1 MKKRRGRRGF
11 WWWSWL
17 LIALTIGGV
26 VGGFFLWEKEVGR
39 GPKEYVAY
47 ATLSFHVRDVFVSS
61 QNEIQAGSTGVA
73 DANQSEVL
81 RNVKLE
87 ESLKG
92 IALNLDFADQ
102 WGMTQNEAVIRLRG
116 GLDLDLDQVTDQLT
130 VGARLNDSQDTAD
143 FANAVATEIPNLIKR
158 LDEKKKKEA
167 TDQFSPDLQPLVDE
181 NLTAKEKLKESLAA
195 KGVKLE
201 PGPGVD
207 LGDYLYIPEVLDAKL
222 EWDSTSDAL
231 RAIYDSQSEYRNY
244 WSKVVSPSF
253 VMAKA
258 TAPPSFVGPNLQ
270 PFQARWSVYGM
281 TVGLVVGS
289 LLMLICWKLF
299 P

>member
-1 MKKRRGRRGF
+1 
-11 WWWSWL
+11 
-17 LIALTIGGV
+17 
-26 VGGFFLWEKEVGR
+26 
-39 GPKEYVAY
+39 
-47 ATLSFHVRDVFVSS
+47 
-61 QNEIQAGSTGVA
+61 
-73 DANQSEVL
+73 
-81 RNVKLE
+81 
-87 ESLKG
+87 
-92 IALNLDFADQ
+92 FADQ
-102 WGMTQNEAVIRLRG
+102 WGMTQNEAIIRLRG

-167 TDQFSPDLQPLVDE
+167 TDQFSRDAQPLVDE

-231 RAIYDSQSEYRNY
+231 KAIYDSQSEYRNY

-281 TVGLVVGS
+281 TAGLVVGS

>member
-26 VGGFFLWEKEVGR
+26 VGGFFYGKKKWDEA
-39 GPKEYVAY
+39 PKEYVAY

-167 TDQFSPDLQPLVDE
+167 TDQFSRDAQPLVDE

-281 TVGLVVGS
+281 TAGLVVGS

>member
-1 MKKRRGRRGF
+1 M
-11 WWWSWL
+11 
-17 LIALTIGGV
+17 
-26 VGGFFLWEKEVGR
+26 
-39 GPKEYVAY
+39 
-47 ATLSFHVRDVFVSS
+47 RDVFVSS

-81 RNVKLE
+81 RNIKLE

-92 IALNLDFADQ
+92 IALNLDFANQ

-116 GLDLDLDQVTDQLT
+116 GLDLDLDQATDQLT
-130 VGARLNDSQDTAD
+130 VEARLNDSQDAAD
-143 FANAVATEIPNLIKR
+143 FANAVAAEIPNLIKR

-167 TDQFSPDLQPLVDE
+167 MEQFSQDSQPLVDE
-181 NLTAKEKLKESLAA
+181 NLNAKEKLKESLAA

-207 LGDYLYIPEVLDAKL
+207 LGDFLYIPEVLDAKL

-231 RAIYDSQSEYRNY
+231 KALYDNQSEYRNY
-244 WSKVVSPSF
+244 WSKLVSPSF
-253 VMAKA
+253 VMAEA
-258 TAPPSFVGPNLQ
+258 TPPPSFVGPNLQ

>member
-17 LIALTIGGV
+17 LIVLTIGGV
-26 VGGFFLWEKEVGR
+26 VGGFFYGKKKWDEA
-39 GPKEYVAY
+39 PKEYVAY

-61 QNEIQAGSTGVA
+61 QNEFQAGATEVA

-92 IALNLDFADQ
+92 IALNLDFANQ
-102 WGMTQNEAVIRLRG
+102 WGMTQNEVVIRLRG
-116 GLDLDLDQVTDQLT
+116 GLDLDLDQVTNQLT
-130 VGARLNDSQDTAD
+130 VEARLNDSQDAAD
-143 FANAVATEIPNLIKR
+143 FANAVAAEIPNLIKR

-167 TDQFSPDLQPLVDE
+167 MDQFSQDSQPLVDE
-181 NLTAKEKLKESLAA
+181 NLNAKEKLKESLAA

-207 LGDYLYIPEVLDAKL
+207 LGDFLYIPEVLDAKL

-231 RAIYDSQSEYRNY
+231 KALYDSQSEYRNY
-244 WSKVVSPSF
+244 WSKLVSPSF
-253 VMAKA
+253 VMAEA
-258 TAPPSFVGPNLQ
+258 TPPPSFVGPNLQ

-281 TVGLVVGS
+281 TMGLVVGS

>member
-17 LIALTIGGV
+17 LVLLTIGGV
-26 VGGFFLWEKEVGR
+26 VGGFFYGKQKWEET
-39 GPKEYVAY
+39 PKEYVAY

-61 QNEIQAGSTGVA
+61 KSGIQQNSTEVA
-73 DANQSEVL
+73 DANESEVL
-81 RNVKLE
+81 RQVKSE

-92 IALNLDFADQ
+92 IALDLDLANK
-102 WGMTQNEAVIRLRG
+102 WGASPSDVVPQLRT
-116 GLDLDLDQVTDQLT
+116 GLDLDLDQLSGQLT
-130 VGARLNDSQDTAD
+130 VGARLNDPQEAAD
-143 FANAVATEIPNLIKR
+143 FANAVAAAVPELIKR
-158 LDEKKKKEA
+158 IDEENKKEGLEQLSRDSQPLLDEVA
-167 TDQFSPDLQPLVDE
+167 A
-181 NLTAKEKLKESLAA
+181 AKGKLKAALAA
-195 KGVKLE
+195 KGVNIE

-222 EWDSTSDAL
+222 DWDSTNDAL
-231 RAIYDSQSEYRNY
+231 KAIYDSQGEYRNY
-244 WSKVVSPSF
+244 WAKSVKPSF

-258 TAPPSFVGPNLQ
+258 IAPPSFVGPDLQ
-270 PFQARWSVYGM
+270 PFQVRWSVYGM
-281 TVGLVVGS
+281 TAGMVLGS

>member
-26 VGGFFLWEKEVGR
+26 VVGFFYGKKKWDEA
-39 GPKEYVAY
+39 PKEYVAY

-167 TDQFSPDLQPLVDE
+167 TDQFSRDAQPLVDE

>member
-1 MKKRRGRRGF
+1 M
-11 WWWSWL
+11 
-17 LIALTIGGV
+17 
-26 VGGFFLWEKEVGR
+26 
-39 GPKEYVAY
+39 
-47 ATLSFHVRDVFVSS
+47 RDVFVSS

-81 RNVKLE
+81 RNIKLE

-92 IALNLDFADQ
+92 IALKLNLANQ

-116 GLDLDLDQVTDQLT
+116 GLDLDLDQATDQLT
-130 VGARLNDSQDTAD
+130 VEARLNDSQDTAD
-143 FANAVATEIPNLIKR
+143 FANAVAAEIPNLIKR

-167 TDQFSPDLQPLVDE
+167 MDQFSEDSQPLVDE

-201 PGPGVD
+201 PGQGVD

-222 EWDSTSDAL
+222 EWDSTSEAL
-231 RAIYDSQSEYRNY
+231 KAIYDSQAQYRNY

-281 TVGLVVGS
+281 TAGLVVGS

>member
-26 VGGFFLWEKEVGR
+26 VGGFFYGKKKWEEA
-39 GPKEYVAY
+39 PKEYVAY

-61 QNEIQAGSTGVA
+61 QNELQTGSTEVA

-92 IALNLDFADQ
+92 IALNLDFANQ

-116 GLDLDLDQVTDQLT
+116 GLDLDLDQATDQLT
-130 VGARLNDSQDTAD
+130 VEARLNDSQDTAD
-143 FANAVATEIPNLIKR
+143 FANAVAAEIPNLIKR

-167 TDQFSPDLQPLVDE
+167 MEQFSQDSQPLVDE
-181 NLTAKEKLKESLAA
+181 NLNAKEKLKESLAA

-207 LGDYLYIPEVLDAKL
+207 LGDFLYIPEVLDAKL

-231 RAIYDSQSEYRNY
+231 KALYDNQSEYRNY
-244 WSKVVSPSF
+244 WSKLVSPSF

-258 TAPPSFVGPNLQ
+258 TPPPSFVGPSLQ

-281 TVGLVVGS
+281 TEGLVVGS

>member
-1 MKKRRGRRGF
+1 MFVRTVQPRFGNIEGRRPVHHRH
-11 WWWSWL
+11 L
-17 LIALTIGGV
+17 LRRRT
-26 VGGFFLWEKEVGR
+26 GR
-39 GPKEYVAY
+39 TDHPLGQRRRPAGARRQHRLLEREARNDR
-47 ATLSFHVRDVFVSS
+47 VRAS
-61 QNEIQAGSTGVA
+61 STGVA

-87 ESLKG
+87 EFLKG

-167 TDQFSPDLQPLVDE
+167 TDQFSRDAQPLADE

-231 RAIYDSQSEYRNY
+231 KAIYDSQSEYRNY

-281 TVGLVVGS
+281 TAGLVVGS

>member
-26 VGGFFLWEKEVGR
+26 VGGFFYWKKKWDEA
-39 GPKEYVAY
+39 PKEYVAY

-61 QNEIQAGSTGVA
+61 PNEIKAGSTGVA

-92 IALNLDFADQ
+92 IALNLDFANQ
-102 WGMTQNEAVIRLRG
+102 WGMTQNEAVFRLRG
-116 GLDLDLDQVTDQLT
+116 GLDLDLDLVADQLT
-130 VGARLNDSQDTAD
+130 VEARLNDSQDTAD
-143 FANAVATEIPNLIKR
+143 FANAVAAEIPNLIKR

-167 TDQFSPDLQPLVDE
+167 TDQFSRDAQPLVDE

-222 EWDSTSDAL
+222 EWDSTSEAL
-231 RAIYDSQSEYRNY
+231 KAIYDSQAQYRNY

-281 TVGLVVGS
+281 TLGLVVGS

>member
-1 MKKRRGRRGF
+1 
-11 WWWSWL
+11 
-17 LIALTIGGV
+17 
-26 VGGFFLWEKEVGR
+26 
-39 GPKEYVAY
+39 
-47 ATLSFHVRDVFVSS
+47 
-61 QNEIQAGSTGVA
+61 VA

-92 IALNLDFADQ
+92 IALNLDFANQ
-102 WGMTQNEAVIRLRG
+102 WGMTQNEAVFRLRG
-116 GLDLDLDQVTDQLT
+116 GLDLDLDLVADQLT
-130 VGARLNDSQDTAD
+130 VEARLNDSQDTAD
-143 FANAVATEIPNLIKR
+143 FANAVAAEIPNLIKR

-167 TDQFSPDLQPLVDE
+167 TDQFSRDAQPLVDE

-231 RAIYDSQSEYRNY
+231 KAIYDSQSEYRNY
-244 WSKVVSPSF
+244 WSKEVSPSF

-281 TVGLVVGS
+281 TAGLVVGS

>member
-26 VGGFFLWEKEVGR
+26 VGGFFYGKKKWDEA
-39 GPKEYVAY
+39 PKEYVAY

-87 ESLKG
+87 EFLKG

-102 WGMTQNEAVIRLRG
+102 WGMTQNEAIIRLRG

-167 TDQFSPDLQPLVDE
+167 TDQFSRDAQPLVDE

-231 RAIYDSQSEYRNY
+231 KAIYDSQSEYRNY

-258 TAPPSFVGPNLQ
+258 TAPP
-270 PFQARWSVYGM
+270 
-281 TVGLVVGS
+281 
-289 LLMLICWKLF
+289 
-299 P
+299 

>member
-17 LIALTIGGV
+17 LIVLTIGGV
-26 VGGFFLWEKEVGR
+26 VGGFFYGKKKWDEA
-39 GPKEYVAY
+39 PKEYVAY

-61 QNEIQAGSTGVA
+61 QNGFQAGATGVA

-92 IALNLDFADQ
+92 IALNLDLANQ
-102 WGMTQNEAVIRLRG
+102 WGMTQNEAVFRLRG
-116 GLDLDLDQVTDQLT
+116 GLDLDLDLVADQLT
-130 VGARLNDSQDTAD
+130 VEARLNDSQDTAD
-143 FANAVATEIPNLIKR
+143 FANAVAAEIPNLIKR

-167 TDQFSPDLQPLVDE
+167 MDQFSRDAQPLVDE
-181 NLTAKEKLKESLAA
+181 NLNAKEILKESLAA

-231 RAIYDSQSEYRNY
+231 KAVYDSQSEYRNY

-258 TAPPSFVGPNLQ
+258 TPPPSFVGPSLQ

>member
-17 LIALTIGGV
+17 LIVLTIGGV
-26 VGGFFLWEKEVGR
+26 VGGFFYGKKKWDEA
-39 GPKEYVAY
+39 PKEYVAY

-61 QNEIQAGSTGVA
+61 QNGFQAGATGVA

-92 IALNLDFADQ
+92 IALNLDLANQ
-102 WGMTQNEAVIRLRG
+102 WGMTQNEAVFRLRG
-116 GLDLDLDQVTDQLT
+116 GLDLDLDLVADQLT
-130 VGARLNDSQDTAD
+130 VEARLNDSQDTAD
-143 FANAVATEIPNLIKR
+143 FANAVAAEIPNLIKR

-167 TDQFSPDLQPLVDE
+167 MDQFSRDAQPLVDE
-181 NLTAKEKLKESLAA
+181 NLNAKEILKESLAA

-231 RAIYDSQSEYRNY
+231 KAIYDSQSEYRNY

-281 TVGLVVGS
+281 TAGLVAGS

>member
-17 LIALTIGGV
+17 LIVLTIGGV
-26 VGGFFLWEKEVGR
+26 VGGFFYGKKKWDEA
-39 GPKEYVAY
+39 PKEYVAY

-61 QNEIQAGSTGVA
+61 QNEFQAGATEVA

-92 IALNLDFADQ
+92 IALNLDFAKQ
-102 WGMTQNEAVIRLRG
+102 WGMTQNEVVIRLRG
-116 GLDLDLDQVTDQLT
+116 GLDLDLDQVTNQLT
-130 VGARLNDSQDTAD
+130 VEARLNDSQDAAD
-143 FANAVATEIPNLIKR
+143 FANAVAAEIPNLIKR

-167 TDQFSPDLQPLVDE
+167 MDQFSQDSQPLVDE
-181 NLTAKEKLKESLAA
+181 NLNAKEKLKESLAA

-207 LGDYLYIPEVLDAKL
+207 LGDFLYIPEVLDAKL

-231 RAIYDSQSEYRNY
+231 KALYDSQSEYRNY
-244 WSKVVSPSF
+244 WSKLVSPSF
-253 VMAKA
+253 VMAEA
-258 TAPPSFVGPNLQ
+258 TPPPSFVGPNLQ

-281 TVGLVVGS
+281 TMGLVVGS

>member
-26 VGGFFLWEKEVGR
+26 VGGFFYGKKKWDEA
-39 GPKEYVAY
+39 PKEYVAY

-61 QNEIQAGSTGVA
+61 PNEIQAGSTGVA

-92 IALNLDFADQ
+92 IALNLDFANQ
-102 WGMTQNEAVIRLRG
+102 WGMTQNEAVFRLRG
-116 GLDLDLDQVTDQLT
+116 GLDLDLDLVADQLT
-130 VGARLNDSQDTAD
+130 VEARLNDSQDTAD
-143 FANAVATEIPNLIKR
+143 FANAVAAEIPNLIKR

-167 TDQFSPDLQPLVDE
+167 TDQFSRDAQPLVDE

-231 RAIYDSQSEYRNY
+231 KAIYDSQSEYRNY
-244 WSKVVSPSF
+244 W
-253 VMAKA
+253 
-258 TAPPSFVGPNLQ
+258 
-270 PFQARWSVYGM
+270 
-281 TVGLVVGS
+281 
-289 LLMLICWKLF
+289 
-299 P
+299 